1 MSVYNALNDAIY
13 DKLAAGTALTTL
25 LGGTSIYLEMAPDE
39 KDYPFVV
46 FSHPAGGP
54 ENINASSLR
63 SQLVQV
69 VGWGTVPLQAG
80 SIDAAVS
87 SLLDRGSVTITGYET
102 IWCVRETD
110 FTVMEILPNNQRV
123 YGSGAQYRIRL
134 TGG

>member
-1 MSVYNALNDAIY
+1 MSVYNLLNDGIF

-25 LGGTSIYLEMAPDE
+25 LGGTAIYLEMAPDE
-39 KDYPFVV
+39 QAYPFVV
-46 FSHPAGGP
+46 FSHPASGP
-54 ENINASSLR
+54 ENINAASLR

-69 VGWGTVPLQAG
+69 VGFGTTPMQAG

-87 SLLDRGSVTITGYET
+87 ALLDRGTVAVTGYET

-110 FTVMEILPNNQRV
+110 FTFMEILPNNERV
-123 YGSGAQYRIRL
+123 YAAGAQYRIRL